1 MKKFTMLSSVLVSA
15 LMLVVASCSSEDVA
29 GVDTQ
34 NGKGTT
40 SFLAVNIE
48 NVGSAP
54 AYVGSAPAS
63 RSYEQGDGTY
73 ENGTEAESKINKVR
87 FYFFNG
93 DGTPYLLVKKD
104 PSQAESVNYLDKS
117 VVQHGGNND
126 QTVETKTDAVLV
138 IEGDTKTVP
147 ASVIAVINPDVLENT
162 TLHNGKSMT
171 ISELRT
177 SATGSKFYDTTNGFV
192 MSNSVYESA
201 GQDICSTPVANNVFS
216 TSDKA
221 LRNPVDI
228 YVERVNAKVNAKI
241 DKNYKRTGETENAWS
256 QNAEGKYQIKVGSI
270 DVTTYKENTNST
282 PTTHKYPVY
291 AVVQGWQVADANGK
305 AEVCKQIKTSWF
317 AGELGINPW
326 TTSDY
331 HRSFWSESVPF
342 NSGAVTGANRPVNP
356 SFNDINMPLSDV
368 FAATPVYTLPNTP
381 DAVVKNPKTSDND
394 LTKLIVAAK
403 LVYKD
408 ADDSYKTAQVC
419 QYRGL
424 TYLGEEAVKKQI
436 VGGFARY
443 FKKTTTES
451 GDVYKSI
458 EASDIA
464 FKTVVPGSPESS
476 EVKNYEV
483 VATLASTVGDLYVKN
498 GDAWTIA
505 SKDDVNAALAKE
517 TAQVRS
523 TDGATYYY
531 TPIKHLGDAGKLG
544 EYGIVRNHSYQ
555 VTIQNIKGFGTPVYN
570 PDQKIDPMIPSDENT
585 YLAASIKVLSWRVVS
600 SNVDL
605 DQTK

>member
-1 MKKFTMLSSVLVSA
+1 MKKFTMFSSVLASA
-15 LMLVVASCSSEDVA
+15 LMLTVASCSSEDVTGGDA
-29 GVDTQ
+29 Q
-34 NGKGTT
+34 NGKGAT
-40 SFLAVNIE
+40 SYLAVNIE

-54 AYVGSAPAS
+54 AS
-63 RSYEQGDGTY
+63 RAYDQGNGTY
-73 ENGTEAESKINKVR
+73 EDGTDAESKINKVR

-93 DGTPYLLVKKD
+93 DGTPYLLVNND
-104 PSQAESVNYLDKS
+104 ATQQTSVNYLE
-117 VVQHGGNND
+117 
-126 QTVETKTDAVLV
+126 QTVEKVGDDHDHTAETKTKAVLV
-138 IEGDTKTVP
+138 LNGETKAVP
-147 ASVIAVINPDVLENT
+147 ASVIAVINPKVLDNT
-162 TLHNGKSMT
+162 PLHSGTMTLSG
-171 ISELRT
+171 LRT

-201 GQDICSTPVANNVFS
+201 GQDVCSTPVANNVFAS
-216 TSDKA
+216 SDAA
-221 LRNPVDI
+221 LKKPVDI

-241 DKNYKRTGETENAWS
+241 DADYVRTNETEKAWS
-256 QNAEGKYQIKVGSI
+256 KNAEGKYQINVGNI
-270 DVTTYKENTNST
+270 DVTTYAENTNAT
-282 PTTHKYPVY
+282 PKTYPVY

-305 AEVCKQIKTSWF
+305 AEVCKQINTAWY
-317 AGELGINPW
+317 AGELGFSPW

-331 HRSFWSESVPF
+331 HRCFWSKSVPF
-342 NSGAVTGANRPVNP
+342 TSGAQGGVNQPVNP
-356 SFNDINMPLSDV
+356 KFENIKLSLSSD
-368 FAATPVYTLPNTP
+368 FSTTPVYTLPNTP
-381 DAVVKNPKTSDND
+381 TEVIANPTTSLNT

-403 LVYKD
+403 LVYQD
-408 ADDSYKTAQVC
+408 GNGDYKPAQIC

-531 TPIKHLGDAGKLG
+531 TPIKHLGEAGKLG

-555 VTIQNIKGFGTPVYN
+555 VTIQNIKGFGTPVYD
-570 PDQKIDPMIPSDENT
+570 PKKEIDPMIPSDENT

-600 SNVDL
+600 SKVDL

>member
-1 MKKFTMLSSVLVSA
+1 MKKFTMLSSVLASA
-15 LMLVVASCSSEDVA
+15 LMLTVASCSSEDVA
-29 GVDTQ
+29 GGDAQ
-34 NGKGTT
+34 NGKGAT
-40 SFLAVNIE
+40 SYLAVNIE

-54 AYVGSAPAS
+54 AS
-63 RSYEQGDGTY
+63 RSYDQGGGTY
-73 ENGTEAESKINKVR
+73 EDGTGTESTINKVR

-93 DGTPYLLVKKD
+93 DGTPYLLVNND
-104 PSQAESVNYLDKS
+104 PTNNQSVNYLD
-117 VVQHGGNND
+117 
-126 QTVETKTDAVLV
+126 QTVETAGDDHDHTAEIKTKAVLV
-138 IEGDTKTVP
+138 LKGETKAIP
-147 ASVIAVINPDVLENT
+147 DSVIAVINPEVLYNT
-162 TLHNGKSMT
+162 TLHSGTMT
-171 ISELRT
+171 LSELRT
-177 SATGSKFYDTTNGFV
+177 SAIGSKFYDTTNGFV

-201 GQDICSTPVANNVFS
+201 GQDVCSTPVANNVFAS
-216 TSDKA
+216 SDAA
-221 LRNPVDI
+221 LKKPVDI

-241 DKNYKRTGETENAWS
+241 DATYQRDGESTPAWTET
-256 QNAEGKYQIKVGSI
+256 EGKYQIEVGNI
-270 DVTTYKENTNST
+270 EVTTYATGNTNAT
-282 PTTHKYPVY
+282 PTKTKCPVY
-291 AVVQGWQVADANGK
+291 AVVQGWQLADANGK
-305 AEVCKQIKTSWF
+305 AEVCKQINTSWY
-317 AGELGINPW
+317 AGQLGISPW

-331 HRSFWSESVPF
+331 HRCVWSKSVPF
-342 NSGAVTGANRPVNP
+342 TSGAQGGGNQPVNP
-356 SFNDINMPLSDV
+356 KFEDIKLSLSGD
-368 FAATPVYTLPNTP
+368 FSTTPVYTLPNTP
-381 DAVVKNPKTSDND
+381 TEVIANPTTSLNT

-408 ADDSYKTAQVC
+408 KNGEYHPAQIC

-424 TYLGEEAVKKQI
+424 TYLGEEDVKKQI

-476 EVKNYEV
+476 GVKNYEV

-498 GDAWTIA
+498 GETWTKA

-531 TPIKHLGDAGKLG
+531 TPIKHLGEAGKLG

-555 VTIQNIKGFGTPVYN
+555 VTIQNIKGFGTPVYD
-570 PDQKIDPMIPSDENT
+570 PKKEIDPMIPSDENT

-600 SNVDL
+600 SKVNL

>member
-1 MKKFTMLSSVLVSA
+1 MKKFTMFSSVLASA

-29 GVDTQ
+29 GGDAQ

-54 AYVGSAPAS
+54 AS
-63 RSYEQGDGTY
+63 RAYTQGTGSYEDGT
-73 ENGTEAESKINKVR
+73 TEESIINKVR

-93 DGTPYLLVKKD
+93 DGTPYLLVNND
-104 PSQAESVNYLDKS
+104 ATQQTSVNYLE
-117 VVQHGGNND
+117 
-126 QTVETKTDAVLV
+126 QTVEKDGNDHDHTAETKTKVVLV
-138 IEGDTKTVP
+138 LKGETKAIP
-147 ASVIAVINPDVLENT
+147 ASVIAVINPEVLDNT
-162 TLHNGKSMT
+162 TLHSGTMT
-171 ISELRT
+171 LSELRT

-256 QNAEGKYQIKVGSI
+256 QNAEGKYQIEVGSI
-270 DVTTYKENTNST
+270 DVTTYEVNTNST

-342 NSGAVTGANRPVNP
+342 NSGAVTGANRPVNH
-356 SFNDINMPLSDV
+356 SFNGINMPLSDV

-531 TPIKHLGDAGKLG
+531 TPIKHLGTPGKLG

-570 PDQKIDPMIPSDENT
+570 PDQEIDPMIPSDENT

>member
-1 MKKFTMLSSVLVSA
+1 MKKFTMLSSVLASA
-15 LMLVVASCSSEDVA
+15 LMLTVASCSSEDVA
-29 GVDTQ
+29 GGDSQ
-34 NGKGTT
+34 NDKGTT

-54 AYVGSAPAS
+54 AS
-63 RSYEQGDGTY
+63 RSNDPYEQGKDNYYEDGT
-73 ENGTEAESKINKVR
+73 ADESKINKVR

-93 DGTPYLLVKKD
+93 DGTPYLLVNND
-104 PSQAESVNYLDKS
+104 ATQQTSVNYLE
-117 VVQHGGNND
+117 
-126 QTVETKTDAVLV
+126 QTVEKDGNDHDHTAETKTKAVLV
-138 IEGDTKTVP
+138 LKGETKAIP
-147 ASVIAVINPDVLENT
+147 ASVIAVINPEVLDNT
-162 TLHNGKSMT
+162 TLHSGTMT
-171 ISELRT
+171 LSELRT
-177 SATGSKFYDTTNGFV
+177 SAIGSKFYNTTNGFV

-201 GQDICSTPVANNVFS
+201 GQDVCSTPVANNVFAS
-216 TSDKA
+216 SDAA
-221 LRNPVDI
+221 LKKPVDI

-241 DKNYKRTGETENAWS
+241 DADYVRTNETEKAWS
-256 QNAEGKYQIKVGSI
+256 KNAEGKYQINVGNI
-270 DVTTYKENTNST
+270 DVTTYAENTNAT
-282 PTTHKYPVY
+282 PTKKTYPVY

-305 AEVCKQIKTSWF
+305 AELCKQINTSWY
-317 AGELGINPW
+317 AGDLGINPW

-331 HRSFWSESVPF
+331 HRCFWSKSVPF
-342 NSGAVTGANRPVNP
+342 NTGEVEGVNRPVNP
-356 SFNDINMPLSDV
+356 KFENIKLSLSGD
-368 FAATPVYTLPNTP
+368 FSTTPVYTLPNTP
-381 DAVVKNPKTSDND
+381 TEVIANPTTSLNT

-408 ADDSYKTAQVC
+408 KNGKYLPAQIC

-443 FKKTTTES
+443 FKKTTTTES

-476 EVKNYEV
+476 GVKNYEV

-498 GDAWTIA
+498 GETWTKA

-555 VTIQNIKGFGTPVYN
+555 VTIQNIKGFGTPVYD
-570 PDQKIDPMIPSDENT
+570 PKKEIDPMVPSDENT

-600 SNVDL
+600 SKVNL

>member
-1 MKKFTMLSSVLVSA
+1 MKKFTMFSSVLASA
-15 LMLVVASCSSEDVA
+15 LMLTVASCSSDDVA
-29 GVDTQ
+29 GGDSQ
-34 NGKGTT
+34 NDKGAT

-54 AYVGSAPAS
+54 AS
-63 RSYEQGDGTY
+63 RSYAQGGGTY
-73 ENGTEAESKINKVR
+73 EDGTADESKITNVR

-93 DGTPYLLVKKD
+93 DGTPYLL
-104 PSQAESVNYLDKS
+104 ANNGVNYLEKEVKTDGAD
-117 VVQHGGNND
+117 HD
-126 QTVETKTDAVLV
+126 HTAETKTKAVLV
-138 IEGDTKTVP
+138 LEGETKAVP
-147 ASVIAVINPDVLENT
+147 ASVIAVVNPKVLDNT
-162 TLHNGKSMT
+162 TTLKSGTMT
-171 ISELRT
+171 LSELRT
-177 SATGSKFYDTTNGFV
+177 SATGSKFYDETNGFV

-201 GQDICSTPVANNVFS
+201 GQDVCSTPVANNVFA
-216 TSDKA
+216 TSDEA
-221 LRNPVDI
+221 LKKPVDI

-241 DKNYKRTGETENAWS
+241 DADYVRTNETEKAWS
-256 QNAEGKYQIKVGSI
+256 KNAEDKYQINVGNI
-270 DVTTYKENTNST
+270 EVTTYAENTNAT
-282 PTTHKYPVY
+282 PTTDTYSVY
-291 AVVQGWQVADANGK
+291 AVVQGWQLADANGK
-305 AEVCKQIKTSWF
+305 AEVCKQIKTSWY
-317 AGELGINPW
+317 AGELGISPW

-331 HRSFWSESVPF
+331 HRCFWSKSVPF
-342 NSGAVTGANRPVNP
+342 NFGAQGGANHPVNP
-356 SFNDINMPLSDV
+356 KFTDITQSLSDA
-368 FAATPVYTLPNTP
+368 FSPTPVYTLPNTP
-381 DAVVKNPKTSDND
+381 DEVVTDPKTKENT

-403 LVYKD
+403 LVYLDKD
-408 ADDSYKTAQVC
+408 GKYKPAQVC

-483 VATLASTVGDLYVKN
+483 AATLASTVGDLYVKN

-531 TPIKHLGDAGKLG
+531 TPIKHLGEAGKLG

-555 VTIQNIKGFGTPVYN
+555 VTIQNIQGFGTPVYD
-570 PDQKIDPMIPSDENT
+570 PKKEIDPMIPSDENT

-600 SNVDL
+600 SKVDL

>member
-1 MKKFTMLSSVLVSA
+1 MKKFTMLSSVLASA
-15 LMLVVASCSSEDVA
+15 LMLTVASCSSEDVA
-29 GVDTQ
+29 GGDSQ
-34 NGKGTT
+34 NDKGTT

-54 AYVGSAPAS
+54 AS
-63 RSYEQGDGTY
+63 RSNDPYEQGKDNYYEDGT
-73 ENGTEAESKINKVR
+73 ADESKINKVR

-93 DGTPYLLVKKD
+93 DGTPYLLVNND
-104 PSQAESVNYLDKS
+104 ATQQTSVNYLE
-117 VVQHGGNND
+117 
-126 QTVETKTDAVLV
+126 QTVEKDGNDHDHTAETKTKAVLV
-138 IEGDTKTVP
+138 LKGETKAIP
-147 ASVIAVINPDVLENT
+147 ASVIAVINPEVLDNT
-162 TLHNGKSMT
+162 TLHSGTMT
-171 ISELRT
+171 LSELRT
-177 SATGSKFYDTTNGFV
+177 SAIGSKFYNTTNGFV

-201 GQDICSTPVANNVFS
+201 GQDVCSTPVANNVFAS
-216 TSDKA
+216 SDAA
-221 LRNPVDI
+221 LKKPVDI

-241 DKNYKRTGETENAWS
+241 DADYVRTNETEKAWS
-256 QNAEGKYQIKVGSI
+256 KNAEGKYQINVGNI
-270 DVTTYKENTNST
+270 DVTTYAENTNAT
-282 PTTHKYPVY
+282 PTKKTYPVY
-291 AVVQGWQVADANGK
+291 AVVQGWQVADANGQ
-305 AEVCKQIKTSWF
+305 AELCKQINTSWY
-317 AGELGINPW
+317 AGQLGISPW

-331 HRSFWSESVPF
+331 HRCFWSKSVPF
-342 NSGAVTGANRPVNP
+342 TSGAQGGDNQPVNP
-356 SFNDINMPLSDV
+356 KFENIKQSLSGD
-368 FAATPVYTLPNTP
+368 FSTTPVYTLPNTP
-381 DAVVKNPKTSDND
+381 TEVIANPTTSLNT

-408 ADDSYKTAQVC
+408 DNGDYKPAQIC

-476 EVKNYEV
+476 GVKNYEV

-498 GDAWTIA
+498 GEKTWTIA

-531 TPIKHLGDAGKLG
+531 TPIKHLGEAGKLG

-555 VTIQNIKGFGTPVYN
+555 VTIQNIKGFGTPVYD
-570 PDQKIDPMIPSDENT
+570 PKKEIDPMVPSDENT

-600 SNVDL
+600 SKVNL

>member
-1 MKKFTMLSSVLVSA
+1 MKKITMLSSVLASA
-15 LMLVVASCSSEDVA
+15 LMLTVASCSSEDVA
-29 GVDTQ
+29 GVDAQ

-54 AYVGSAPAS
+54 AS
-63 RSYEQGDGTY
+63 RSYQQGDGTY
-73 ENGTEAESKINKVR
+73 EDGTEAESKINNVR

-93 DGTPYLLVKKD
+93 DGTPYLLVNKNSEKQ
-104 PSQAESVNYLDKS
+104 PVNFL
-117 VVQHGGNND
+117 D
-126 QTVETKTDAVLV
+126 QTVETDGNDHDHTAETKTKAVLV
-138 IEGDTKTVP
+138 LNGETKAVP
-147 ASVIAVINPDVLENT
+147 ASVIAVINPEVLDNT
-162 TLHNGKSMT
+162 TLKTGTMT
-171 ISELRT
+171 LSELRT
-177 SATGSKFYDTTNGFV
+177 SAIGSKFYDNTNGFV

-201 GQDICSTPVANNVFS
+201 GQGVCSTPVANNVYA
-216 TSDKA
+216 TPDEAKQK
-221 LRNPVDI
+221 PVDI

-241 DKNYKRTGETENAWS
+241 DATYKREGETESAWTT
-256 QNAEGKYQIKVGSI
+256 NTDGKCQIKVGDI
-270 DVTTYKENTNST
+270 EVTTYAENTNAI
-282 PTTHKYPVY
+282 PTTNTYPVY
-291 AVVQGWQVADANGK
+291 AVVQGWQLADANGK
-305 AEVCKQIKTSWF
+305 AEVCKQINTSWY
-317 AGELGINPW
+317 AGELGISPW

-331 HRSFWSESVPF
+331 HRCFWSKSVPF
-342 NSGAVTGANRPVNP
+342 TSGAQGGANHPVNP
-356 SFNDINMPLSDV
+356 KFEDINQSLSGD
-368 FAATPVYTLPNTP
+368 FSTTPVYTLPNTP
-381 DAVVKNPKTSDND
+381 AEVIANPTTSANN

-408 ADDSYKTAQVC
+408 GDTYKPAQVC

-424 TYLGEEAVKKQI
+424 TLLGEEAVKKHI
-436 VGGFARY
+436 AGGFAQY
-443 FKKTTTES
+443 FKKTTTAT

-464 FKTVVPGSPESS
+464 FKTVSGSS
-476 EVKNYEV
+476 EVKDYEV
-483 VATLASTVGDLYVKN
+483 VATLASTVGELYVKN
-498 GDAWTIA
+498 GETTYNTVTKEA
-505 SKDDVNAALAKE
+505 VNAALAKE

-555 VTIQNIKGFGTPVYN
+555 VIIQNIKGFGTPVYD
-570 PDQKIDPMIPSDENT
+570 PTKVIDPMIPSDDNT

-600 SNVDL
+600 SKVDL

>member
-1 MKKFTMLSSVLVSA
+1 MKKFTMFSSVLASA

-29 GVDTQ
+29 GVDAQ
-34 NGKGTT
+34 NGKGAT
-40 SFLAVNIE
+40 SYLAVNIE

-54 AYVGSAPAS
+54 AS
-63 RSYEQGDGTY
+63 RSYNQGNGTY
-73 ENGTEAESKINKVR
+73 EDGSEAESKINNVR

-93 DGTPYLLVKKD
+93 DGTPYLLVNDD
-104 PSQAESVNYLDKS
+104 PEKTPVNFLERELGTDDMDGNDHDHTAEITTKAMLVLK
-117 VVQHGGNND
+117 G
-126 QTVETKTDAVLV
+126 ETKA
-138 IEGDTKTVP
+138 VP
-147 ASVIAVINPDVLENT
+147 ASVIAVINPAALDNS
-162 TLHNGKSMT
+162 TLHSGTMT
-171 ISELRT
+171 LSELRT
-177 SATGSKFYDTTNGFV
+177 SATGSTFYDKTGGFV

-201 GQDICSTPVANNVFS
+201 GQDVCSTPVANSVFATEKEAMS
-216 TSDKA
+216 K
-221 LRNPVDI
+221 PVDI

-241 DKNYKRTGETENAWS
+241 DANYPADKTEKAWTKNED
-256 QNAEGKYQIKVGSI
+256 GKYQIKVGSI
-270 DVTTYKENTNST
+270 DVTTYEENANAT
-282 PTTHKYPVY
+282 PTTNTYSVY
-291 AVVQGWQVADANGK
+291 AVVQGWQLADANGK
-305 AEVCKQIKTSWF
+305 AELCKQINTSWY
-317 AGELGINPW
+317 AGELGISPW

-331 HRSFWSESVPF
+331 HRCFWSKSVPF
-342 NSGAVTGANRPVNP
+342 TSGAQAGANHPLNP
-356 SFNDINMPLSDV
+356 TFKGITQSLSDA
-368 FAATPVYTLPNTP
+368 FSNTPVYTLPNTSEKL
-381 DAVVKNPKTSDND
+381 VENPKTSSNT

-408 ADDSYKTAQVC
+408 NNGEYHPAQVC

-505 SKDDVNAALAKE
+505 PKDDVNAALAKE

-570 PDQKIDPMIPSDENT
+570 PDQEIDPMIPSDENT

>member
-1 MKKFTMLSSVLVSA
+1 MKKFTMLSSVLASA
-15 LMLVVASCSSEDVA
+15 LMLTVASCSSEDVA
-29 GVDTQ
+29 GGDAQ

-40 SFLAVNIE
+40 SYLAVNIE

-54 AYVGSAPAS
+54 AS
-63 RSYEQGDGTY
+63 RSYEQNKGTY
-73 ENGTEAESKINKVR
+73 EDGTADESKITNVR

-93 DGTPYLLVKKD
+93 DGTPYLLVNKNSDNDSEKQ
-104 PSQAESVNYLDKS
+104 PVNYLEQK
-117 VVQHGGNND
+117 
-126 QTVETKTDAVLV
+126 VETDGNDHDHTAEIKTKAVLV
-138 IEGDTKTVP
+138 LNGETKAIP
-147 ASVIAVINPDVLENT
+147 ASVIAVINPEVLDNT
-162 TLHNGKSMT
+162 TLHSGTMT
-171 ISELRT
+171 LSELRT

-201 GQDICSTPVANNVFS
+201 GQDVCSTPVANNVFAS
-216 TSDKA
+216 SDAA
-221 LRNPVDI
+221 LKKPVDI
-228 YVERVNAKVNAKI
+228 YVERVNAKVNAKN
-241 DKNYKRTGETENAWS
+241 DADYVRTNETEKAWS
-256 QNAEGKYQIKVGSI
+256 KNAEGKYQINVGNI
-270 DVTTYKENTNST
+270 DVTTYAENTNAT
-282 PTTHKYPVY
+282 PTTKKYPVY

-305 AEVCKQIKTSWF
+305 AEVCKQINTAWY
-317 AGELGINPW
+317 AGELGFSPW

-331 HRSFWSESVPF
+331 HRCFWSKSVPF
-342 NSGAVTGANRPVNP
+342 TSGAHGGVNQPVNP
-356 SFNDINMPLSDV
+356 KFENIKLSLSGD
-368 FAATPVYTLPNTP
+368 FSTTPVYTLPNTP
-381 DAVVKNPKTSDND
+381 TEVIANPTTSLNT

-408 ADDSYKTAQVC
+408 DNGDYKPAQIC

-443 FKKTTTES
+443 FKKS

-498 GDAWTIA
+498 GETWTKA

-531 TPIKHLGDAGKLG
+531 TPIKHLGDVGKLG

-555 VTIQNIKGFGTPVYN
+555 VTIQNIKGFGTPVYD
-570 PDQKIDPMIPSDENT
+570 PKKEIDPMIPSDENT
-585 YLAASIKVLSWRVVS
+585 YLAASVKVLSWRVVS
-600 SNVDL
+600 SKVDL

>member
-1 MKKFTMLSSVLVSA
+1 MKKFTMFSSVLASA

-29 GVDTQ
+29 GGDAQ

-54 AYVGSAPAS
+54 AS
-63 RSYEQGDGTY
+63 RAYTQGTGSYEDGT
-73 ENGTEAESKINKVR
+73 TEESIINKVR

-93 DGTPYLLVKKD
+93 DGTPYLLVNND
-104 PSQAESVNYLDKS
+104 ATQQTSVNYLE
-117 VVQHGGNND
+117 
-126 QTVETKTDAVLV
+126 QTVEKDGNDHDHTAETKTKVVLV
-138 IEGDTKTVP
+138 LKGETKAIP
-147 ASVIAVINPDVLENT
+147 ASVIAVINPEVLDNT
-162 TLHNGKSMT
+162 TLHSGTMT
-171 ISELRT
+171 LSELRT

-221 LRNPVDI
+221 LSNPVDI

-270 DVTTYKENTNST
+270 DVTTYEENTNST

-356 SFNDINMPLSDV
+356 SFNGINMPLSDG

-408 ADDSYKTAQVC
+408 ADDNYKTAQVC

-451 GDVYKSI
+451 GDVYNSI

-505 SKDDVNAALAKE
+505 PKDDVNAALAKE

-531 TPIKHLGDAGKLG
+531 TPIKHLGDPGKLG

-555 VTIQNIKGFGTPVYN
+555 VTIQNIKGFGTPVYD
-570 PDQKIDPMIPSDENT
+570 PKKEIDPMIPSDENT

-600 SNVDL
+600 STVDL

>member
-1 MKKFTMLSSVLVSA
+1 MKKFTMLSSVLASA
-15 LMLVVASCSSEDVA
+15 LMLTVASCSSEDVA
-29 GVDTQ
+29 GGDAQ

-54 AYVGSAPAS
+54 AS
-63 RSYEQGDGTY
+63 RAYTQGTGSYEDGT
-73 ENGTEAESKINKVR
+73 TEESIINKVR

-93 DGTPYLLVKKD
+93 DGTPYLLVNND
-104 PSQAESVNYLDKS
+104 ATQQTSVNYLE
-117 VVQHGGNND
+117 
-126 QTVETKTDAVLV
+126 QTVEKDGNDHDHTAETKIKAVLV
-138 IEGDTKTVP
+138 LKGETKAIP
-147 ASVIAVINPDVLENT
+147 ASVIAVINPEVLDNT
-162 TLHNGKSMT
+162 TLHSGTMT
-171 ISELRT
+171 LSELRT

-201 GQDICSTPVANNVFS
+201 GQDVCSTPVANNVFAS
-216 TSDKA
+216 SDAA
-221 LRNPVDI
+221 LKKPVDI

-241 DKNYKRTGETENAWS
+241 DADYVRTNETEKAWS
-256 QNAEGKYQIKVGSI
+256 KNAEGKYQINVGNI
-270 DVTTYKENTNST
+270 DVTTYAENTNAT
-282 PTTHKYPVY
+282 PTKKTYPVY
-291 AVVQGWQVADANGK
+291 AVVQGWQLADANGK
-305 AEVCKQIKTSWF
+305 AELCKQINTSWY
-317 AGELGINPW
+317 AGELGISPW

-331 HRSFWSESVPF
+331 HRCFWSKSVPF
-342 NSGAVTGANRPVNP
+342 TSGAQGGVNQPVNP
-356 SFNDINMPLSDV
+356 KFENIKLSLSGD
-368 FAATPVYTLPNTP
+368 FSTTPVYTLPNTP
-381 DAVVKNPKTSDND
+381 TEVIANPTTSSNT

-408 ADDSYKTAQVC
+408 KNGEYHPAQVC

-505 SKDDVNAALAKE
+505 PKDDVNAALAKE

-531 TPIKHLGDAGKLG
+531 TPIKHLGEAGKLG

-570 PDQKIDPMIPSDENT
+570 PDQEIDPMIPSDENT

>member
-1 MKKFTMLSSVLVSA
+1 MLSSVLASV
-15 LMLVVASCSSEDVA
+15 LMLTVASCSSEDVA
-29 GVDTQ
+29 GDDAQ
-34 NGKGTT
+34 IGKGTT
-40 SFLAVNIE
+40 SYLAVNIE

-54 AYVGSAPAS
+54 AS
-63 RSYEQGDGTY
+63 RVYNQNGGTY
-73 ENGTEAESKINKVR
+73 ENGTDAESKINTVR

-93 DGTPYLLVKKD
+93 DGTPYLLVNND
-104 PSQAESVNYLDKS
+104 ATQQTSVNYLE
-117 VVQHGGNND
+117 
-126 QTVETKTDAVLV
+126 QTVEKDGDDQDHTAETKTKAVLV
-138 IEGDTKTVP
+138 LKGETKAVP
-147 ASVIAVINPDVLENT
+147 ASVIAVINPKVLENT
-162 TLHNGKSMT
+162 TTLKSGTMT
-171 ISELRT
+171 LSELRT
-177 SATGSKFYDTTNGFV
+177 SATGTKFYDENNGFV

-201 GQDICSTPVANNVFS
+201 GQDVCSTPVANSVFA
-216 TSDKA
+216 TSEEA
-221 LRNPVDI
+221 LKKPVDI

-241 DKNYKRTGETENAWS
+241 DATYIRDGETTPAWT
-256 QNAEGKYQIKVGSI
+256 NNEGKYQIKVGSI
-270 DVTTYKENTNST
+270 DVTTYDENTNAT
-282 PTTHKYPVY
+282 PTIDTYPVY
-291 AVVQGWQVADANGK
+291 AVVQGWQLADANGK
-305 AEVCKQIKTSWF
+305 AELCKQINTSWY
-317 AGELGINPW
+317 AGELGISPW

-331 HRSFWSESVPF
+331 HRCFWSKSVPF
-342 NSGAVTGANRPVNP
+342 TSGAQGGVNHPVNP
-356 SFNDINMPLSDV
+356 TFNGITQSLTDEFS
-368 FAATPVYTLPNTP
+368 AEPVYTLPNTP
-381 DAVVKNPKTSDND
+381 DVVVANPKTSVNT

-403 LVYKD
+403 LVYQDKNGQYKD
-408 ADDSYKTAQVC
+408 AQVC

-424 TYLGEEAVKKQI
+424 TYLGEDAVKKQI
-436 VGGFARY
+436 VSSFGQY

-505 SKDDVNAALAKE
+505 PKDDVNAALAKE

-531 TPIKHLGDAGKLG
+531 TPIKHLGEAGKLG

-555 VTIQNIKGFGTPVYN
+555 VTIQNIKGFGTPVYDPN
-570 PDQKIDPMIPSDENT
+570 KEIDPMIPSDENT

-600 SNVDL
+600 STVDL

>member
-1 MKKFTMLSSVLVSA
+1 MKKFTMLSSVLASA
-15 LMLVVASCSSEDVA
+15 LMLTVASCSSEDVA
-29 GVDTQ
+29 GGDAQ
-34 NGKGTT
+34 NGKGAT
-40 SFLAVNIE
+40 SYLAVNIE

-54 AYVGSAPAS
+54 AS
-63 RSYEQGDGTY
+63 RAYDQGNGTY
-73 ENGTEAESKINKVR
+73 EDGTDAESKINKVR

-93 DGTPYLLVKKD
+93 DGTPYLLVNNEAT
-104 PSQAESVNYLDKS
+104 QQTSVNYLE
-117 VVQHGGNND
+117 
-126 QTVETKTDAVLV
+126 QTVEKDGNDHDHTAETKTKAVLV
-138 IEGDTKTVP
+138 LNGETKAIP
-147 ASVIAVINPDVLENT
+147 ASVIAVINPEVLDNT
-162 TLHNGKSMT
+162 TLHSGTMT
-171 ISELRT
+171 LSELRT
-177 SATGSKFYDTTNGFV
+177 SATGSKFNDATNGFV

-201 GQDICSTPVANNVFS
+201 GQDVCSTPVANHVFAS
-216 TSDKA
+216 SDAA
-221 LRNPVDI
+221 LKKPVDI

-241 DKNYKRTGETENAWS
+241 DADYVRTNETEKAWGK
-256 QNAEGKYQIKVGSI
+256 NAEGKYQINVGNI
-270 DVTTYKENTNST
+270 DVTTYAENTNAT
-282 PTTHKYPVY
+282 PTTKTYPVY
-291 AVVQGWQVADANGK
+291 AVVQGWQVADADGK
-305 AEVCKQIKTSWF
+305 AEVCKQINTSWY
-317 AGELGINPW
+317 AGELGISPW

-331 HRSFWSESVPF
+331 HRCFWSKSVPF
-342 NSGAVTGANRPVNP
+342 TSGAQGGVNLPVNP
-356 SFNDINMPLSDV
+356 KFEDIKLSLSGD
-368 FAATPVYTLPNTP
+368 FSTTPVYTLPNTP
-381 DAVVKNPKTSDND
+381 TEVIANPTTSLNT

-408 ADDSYKTAQVC
+408 DNGDYKPAQIC

-451 GDVYKSI
+451 YKSI

-464 FKTVVPGSPESS
+464 FKTVVPGSPESFG
-476 EVKNYEV
+476 VKNYEV

-498 GDAWTIA
+498 GETWTIA
-505 SKDDVNAALAKE
+505 SKDDINAALAKE

-531 TPIKHLGDAGKLG
+531 TPIKHLGEAGKLG

-555 VTIQNIKGFGTPVYN
+555 VTIQNIKGFGTPVYD
-570 PDQKIDPMIPSDENT
+570 PKKEIDPMIPSDENT

-600 SNVDL
+600 SKVNL

>member
-1 MKKFTMLSSVLVSA
+1 MKKFTMLSSVLASA
-15 LMLVVASCSSEDVA
+15 LMLTVASCSSEDVA
-29 GVDTQ
+29 GGDAQ
-34 NGKGTT
+34 NGKGAT
-40 SFLAVNIE
+40 SYLAVNIE

-54 AYVGSAPAS
+54 AS
-63 RSYEQGDGTY
+63 RAYDQGNGTY
-73 ENGTEAESKINKVR
+73 EDGTDAESKINKVR

-93 DGTPYLLVKKD
+93 DGTPYLLVNNEAT
-104 PSQAESVNYLDKS
+104 QQTSVNYLE
-117 VVQHGGNND
+117 
-126 QTVETKTDAVLV
+126 QTVEKDGNDHDHTAETKTKAVLV
-138 IEGDTKTVP
+138 LKGETKAIP
-147 ASVIAVINPDVLENT
+147 ASVIAVINPEVLDNT
-162 TLHNGKSMT
+162 TLHSGTMT
-171 ISELRT
+171 LSELRT
-177 SATGSKFYDTTNGFV
+177 SATGSKFNDATNGFV

-201 GQDICSTPVANNVFS
+201 GQDVCSTPVANHVFAS
-216 TSDKA
+216 SDAA
-221 LRNPVDI
+221 LKKPVDI

-241 DKNYKRTGETENAWS
+241 DADYVRTNETEKAWGK
-256 QNAEGKYQIKVGSI
+256 NAEGKYQINVGNI
-270 DVTTYKENTNST
+270 DVTTYAENTNAT
-282 PTTHKYPVY
+282 PTTKTYPVY
-291 AVVQGWQVADANGK
+291 AVVLGWQVADADGK
-305 AEVCKQIKTSWF
+305 AEVCKQINTSWY
-317 AGELGINPW
+317 AGELGISPW

-331 HRSFWSESVPF
+331 HRCFWSKSVPF
-342 NSGAVTGANRPVNP
+342 TSGAQGGVNLPVNP
-356 SFNDINMPLSDV
+356 KFEDIKRSLSGD
-368 FAATPVYTLPNTP
+368 FSTTPVYTLPNTP
-381 DAVVKNPKTSDND
+381 TEVIANPRTSLNT

-408 ADDSYKTAQVC
+408 GNGDYKPAQIC

-424 TYLGEEAVKKQI
+424 TYLGEDAVKKQI

-476 EVKNYEV
+476 GVKNYEV

-498 GDAWTIA
+498 GETWTIA
-505 SKDDVNAALAKE
+505 SKDDINAALAKE

-531 TPIKHLGDAGKLG
+531 TPIKHLGEAGKLG

-555 VTIQNIKGFGTPVYN
+555 VTIQNIKGFGTPVYD
-570 PDQKIDPMIPSDENT
+570 PKKEIDPMIPSDENT

-600 SNVDL
+600 SKVNL

>member
-1 MKKFTMLSSVLVSA
+1 MKKITMLSSVLASA
-15 LMLVVASCSSEDVA
+15 LMLTVASCSSEDVA
-29 GVDTQ
+29 GDDAQ
-34 NGKGTT
+34 IGKGTT

-221 LRNPVDI
+221 LSNPVDI

-270 DVTTYKENTNST
+270 DVTTYEENTNST

-356 SFNDINMPLSDV
+356 SFNDINMPLSDG

-408 ADDSYKTAQVC
+408 ADDIYKAAQVC

-424 TYLGEEAVKKQI
+424 TYLGEDAVKKQI
-436 VGGFARY
+436 VGGFKQY
-443 FKKTTTES
+443 LKKTAT
-451 GDVYKSI
+451 GGYQSI
-458 EASDIA
+458 EASDIT
-464 FKTVVPGSPESS
+464 FKTVPGSS
-476 EVKNYEV
+476 EVKDYEV
-483 VATLASTVGDLYVKN
+483 VATLASNVGELYVKD
-498 GDAWTIA
+498 GETYKTV
-505 SKDDVNAALAKE
+505 SKDNVNAALAKE
-517 TAQVRS
+517 EAQVRS
-523 TDGATYYY
+523 TEGATYYY
-531 TPIKHLGDAGKLG
+531 TPIKHLGTPGKLG

-600 SNVDL
+600 STVDL

>member
-1 MKKFTMLSSVLVSA
+1 MKKITMLSSVLASA
-15 LMLVVASCSSEDVA
+15 LMLTVASCSSEDVA
-29 GVDTQ
+29 GDDAQ
-34 NGKGTT
+34 IGKGTT

-54 AYVGSAPAS
+54 AS
-63 RSYEQGDGTY
+63 RAYTQGTGSYEDGT
-73 ENGTEAESKINKVR
+73 TEESIINKVR

-117 VVQHGGNND
+117 VVQHDNND

-138 IEGDTKTVP
+138 IEGNTKTVP

-201 GQDICSTPVANNVFS
+201 GQDICSTPVANNVYS
-216 TSDKA
+216 TSDEA
-221 LRNPVDI
+221 LNNPVDI

-241 DKNYKRTGETENAWS
+241 DKNYIRTGETENAWS
-256 QNAEGKYQIKVGSI
+256 KNADGKYQIEVGSI
-270 DVTTYKENTNST
+270 DVTTYEENTNST

-356 SFNDINMPLSDV
+356 SFNDIKMPLSDG

-424 TYLGEEAVKKQI
+424 TYLGEDAVKKQI
-436 VGGFARY
+436 VGGFKQYLKNTATGGY
-443 FKKTTTES
+443 Q
-451 GDVYKSI
+451 SI
-458 EASDIA
+458 EASDIT
-464 FKTVVPGSPESS
+464 FKTVPGSSV
-476 EVKNYEV
+476 VKDYEV
-483 VATLASTVGDLYVKN
+483 VATLASNVGELYVKD
-498 GDAWTIA
+498 GETYKTV

-517 TAQVRS
+517 EAQVRS